1 MFVNAGID
9 ARLVDGNA
17 YPYFEIKDRRDFANL
32 RSLDKA
38 DTNGYHQLI
47 VATTEEEMR
56 GVDLRAP
63 IKGISLVIAKSFSCQ
78 RNAD

>member
-17 YPYFEIKDRRDFANL
+17 APYFEIKDRRDFANL

-38 DTNGYHQLI
+38 DHLGRH
-47 VATTEEEMR
+47 
-56 GVDLRAP
+56 
-63 IKGISLVIAKSFSCQ
+63 
-78 RNAD
+78 